1 MDAPSATLATVPS
14 TVVVQPTSLC
24 NIACT
29 YCYLPHKSERR
40 LLGDDVLAAVVDAV
54 RRWADQGR
62 TVGILWHSGEP
73 LTVGPAR
80 FRELLGAPW
89 PPGTVHRIQTNATL
103 VDQAWCDLFEQL
115 GPEIGVSVDGPAR
128 MNRHRVTRAGRPAHG
143 RIEAGIGALR
153 GRGIP
158 FDLLSV
164 AHDPAPQEA
173 AELYR
178 YARDLGARSLG
189 VLPVETIGVFASG
202 STAAREQWARYF
214 EALFLAWRADPAVDL
229 RELNQVAGYVA
240 QVGRGPGPAGE
251 RVRELLARPVDPF
264 PTVQYDGE
272 VTVIS
277 PDLSGFDHP
286 ELGPFSVG
294 NVRRTPLDR
303 LLARAPRVPW
313 VRQTLEGVAACRAG
327 CEYAAGCGGA
337 WPSNKWFENHDLRS
351 TTTNFCQALHQAPFE
366 GALYASARL

>member
-1 MDAPSATLATVPS
+1 MVEPAAVLAEVPS
-14 TVVVQPTSLC
+14 TVVIQPTSLC

-40 LLGDDVLAAVVDAV
+40 LLSDDVLASVV
-54 RRWADQGR
+54 R
-62 TVGILWHSGEP
+62 TVRHWARLGRGVEILWHSGEP
-73 LTVGPAR
+73 LTVGVAR

-89 PPGTVHRIQTNATL
+89 PVGTVHRIQTNATL
-103 VDQAWCDLFEQL
+103 VNDAWCDLFDEFR
-115 GPEIGVSVDGPAR
+115 PEIGVSVDGPAA
-128 MNRHRVTRAGRPAHG
+128 MNANRVTLAGRPAHG
-143 RIEAGIGALR
+143 RIEAGVGALR
-153 GRGIP
+153 DRAIP

-164 AHDPAPQEA
+164 AHSPEPAGA
-173 AELYR
+173 ATLYA
-178 YARDLGARSLG
+178 YAGAIGARSLG
-189 VLPVETIGVFASG
+189 VLPVETIGVFGGG

-240 QVGRGPGPAGE
+240 QVRQGRSPGI
-251 RVRELLARPVDPF
+251 RLRELLARPVDPF
-264 PTVQYDGE
+264 PTVQHDGE

-286 ELGPFSVG
+286 EFGPFTVG
-294 NVRRTPLDR
+294 NVLRTPLDQ
-303 LLARAPRVPW
+303 LLTQAPRVPW
-313 VRQTLEGVAACRAG
+313 VRQALEGVSACRAT

-337 WPSNKWFENHDLRS
+337 WPSNKWFENHNLRS
-351 TTTNFCQALHQAPFE
+351 TTTRYCQALQQAPFE